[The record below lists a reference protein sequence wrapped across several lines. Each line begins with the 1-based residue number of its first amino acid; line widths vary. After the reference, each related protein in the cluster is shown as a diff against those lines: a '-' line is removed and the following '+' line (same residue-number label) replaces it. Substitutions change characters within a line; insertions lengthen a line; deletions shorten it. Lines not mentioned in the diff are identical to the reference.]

1 MSAKEVCT
9 MAMAVKYKKE
19 IINLTK
25 GLPENKLKEL
35 IDFAEFLKAKKEDT
49 VFMQVGDSAAYI
61 RKLRTAEA
69 KRVKTGKRFIEEL
82 MEWQKLRS

>member
-1 MSAKEVCT
+1 
-9 MAMAVKYKKE
+9 MATAVKYKKE

-35 IDFAEFLKAKKEDT
+35 IDFAEFLKAKKEET
-49 VFMQVGDSAAYI
+49 GFMQAGDGAAYI
-61 RKLRTAEA
+61 RKLRAAEA

-82 MEWQKLRS
+82 MEWQKARY

>member
-1 MSAKEVCT
+1 
-9 MAMAVKYKKE
+9 MATAVKYKKE

-25 GLPENKLKEL
+25 GLPEYKLKEL
-35 IDFAEFLKAKKEDT
+35 IDFAEFLKAKKEDA

-61 RKLRTAEA
+61 RKLRTTEA